1 MFDVNELLKS
11 LNSNIVSSKMS
22 YVYFDRQ
29 TGEIV
34 KITNLKQEANKYNIL
49 DVPYDEVCDIIDGN
63 RRFDEYKVVY
73 DFNKSKYNLHKKNE
87 IVNSIGIIDKIY
99 EIPTD
104 YDQTNIDIL
113 VTQDNSRKRWKVT
126 ITESGLIKLKQDI
139 IYIADSLN
147 FAITENGDPNIL
159 YEAFEIQLSTFK
171 KSKSIEKI
179 FQYDYSNLK
188 VTPSVY
194 TIKLFSNYGHSL
206 NYE

>member
-11 LNSNIVSSKMS
+11 LNSNIVSSKTS

-29 TGEIV
+29 TGEIN
-34 KITNLKQEANKYNIL
+34 KITNTKQEADKCTIL
-49 DVPYDEVCDIIDGN
+49 DTPYDEVCDIINGKH
-63 RRFDEYKVVY
+63 RFDEYKVVY

-87 IVNSIGIIDKIY
+87 IVNSISITDTIY

-104 YDQTNIDIL
+104 FDQTNIDIL
-113 VTQDNSRKRWKVT
+113 VIQDNNSKRWKIT
-126 ITESGLIKLKQDI
+126 ITESGLIKLKQDVM
-139 IYIADSLN
+139 YIADSLN
-147 FAITENGDPNIL
+147 FSITENGDPNIL

-171 KSKSIEKI
+171 KSKSIEKT